1 MSLSEYSVKNSG
13 EAAFYMENAADSS
26 YNASYNAEILQVSG
40 FRIERKHVIF
50 DCSVQFINSPLRY
63 VRIKIYIGQK
73 VLTTNIGILVRKFLK
88 QKENAQ
94 LCNFIHNGQMNEPIT
109 KEKML
114 F

>member
-1 MSLSEYSVKNSG
+1 MSLSEFSMKNSG
-13 EAAFYMENAADSS
+13 EAAFYMKNAADFFK
-26 YNASYNAEILQVSG
+26 QVSG

-50 DCSVQFINSPLRY
+50 DCSVQFINLPLLY

-73 VLTTNIGILVRKFLK
+73 VLITNIGILMRKFLK

-109 KEKML
+109 KEENVVL
-114 F
+114 NAF